1 MSIVHS
7 VPLRDCSRFL
17 FGQISVAIG
26 SMRPELIATSAQ
38 TPEAGGG
45 VELPVSFSKTEAT
58 RA

>member
-1 MSIVHS
+1 MSLVHS

-17 FGQISVAIG
+17 FGQFSVAIE
-26 SMRPELIATSAQ
+26 SMRPEIKAPSAQ

-45 VELPVSFSKTEAT
+45 VEPPVSFGKTEAT